1 MIQTGYLLLTLGM
14 VGIVIYAYYQLLI
27 KSGTQQRIVRNKVLL
42 VFGLFLLFLLYN
54 AILDKTDFVSTFN
67 LPPRL
72 FIFVILPSFLLIFF
86 MIKRFHKSSLLP
98 LLSPQ
103 QLTLIQVYRVAIEL
117 LFIGSVSEGLLNK
130 EVTFEGYNFDLL
142 FSFSAI
148 LIYLLVYKYKVV
160 SEKIV
165 LYWNYLG
172 LAVITSILFLFT
184 TSIYFPL
191 FWGSEIPLMPDGFA
205 NFYFLLVPSLL
216 MPLAVFIH
224 ILSIVYFKKVR
235 LF

>member
-14 VGIVIYAYYQLLI
+14 AGIVIYAYYQLLI
-27 KSGTQQRIVRNKVLL
+27 KSGKQQRFAANKTIIVLGV
-42 VFGLFLLFLLYN
+42 FLLFLLYN
-54 AILDKTDFVSTFN
+54 AVLGKTNFVANLS

-72 FIFVILPSFLLIFF
+72 FVFVILPSFLLIFF
-86 MIKRFHKSSLLP
+86 IIKRAYHSNLLP

-103 QLTLIQVYRVAIEL
+103 KLTVIQSYRLAIEL
-117 LFIGSVSEGLLNK
+117 LFIGSVNAGLLNK

-142 FSFSAI
+142 FSISSI
-148 LIYLLVYKYKVV
+148 LIYLLAYQYKVV

-172 LAVITSILFLFT
+172 LIVITSILFLFT

-191 FWGSEIPLMPDGFA
+191 FWGSEIPLMPSGFA
-205 NFYFLLVPSLL
+205 DFYFLLVPSLL

-235 LF
+235 QF

>member
-1 MIQTGYLLLTLGM
+1 MIKLGYLLLTSGM
-14 VGIVIYAYYQLLI
+14 AVIVIFAYYQLLI
-27 KSGTQQRIVRNKVLL
+27 KSGRQHGVAVNKALKVSGI
-42 VFGLFLLFLLYN
+42 FFFFLLYN
-54 AILDKTDFVSTFN
+54 AVLDRTNFVADLS

-86 MIKRFHKSSLLP
+86 IIKRFQRSNLLP
-98 LLSPQ
+98 LVSPQ
-103 QLTLIQVYRVAIEL
+103 QLTLIQLYRVAIEL

-142 FSFSAI
+142 FAASSI
-148 LIYLLVYKYKVV
+148 LVYLLVYQFKLIP
-160 SEKIV
+160 EKIV

-172 LAVITSILFLFT
+172 LAVIISILFLFT

-191 FWGSEIPLMPDGFA
+191 FWGSKTPLMPDGFA

-224 ILSIVYFKKVR
+224 ILAIVYFKKVR